1 LIHKC
6 TIKGMYF
13 ISVMWSQTN
22 KNESI
27 VSKIHL
33 HPFLLEAADAN
44 AFLSLTFCDLHF
56 SFLEI
61 DSGCTIKGMY
71 FISLVTGRL

>member
-1 LIHKC
+1 MNQLFQKFIC
-6 TIKGMYF
+6 T
-13 ISVMWSQTN
+13 
-22 KNESI
+22 
-27 VSKIHL
+27 L
-33 HPFLLEAADAN
+33 FLLEAADAN

-71 FISLVTGRL
+71 FISLVTVRL